1 LLHVQTLEFP
11 TTHTRRLELAMA
23 VLDLI
28 APEHVAPPITHTRTE
43 PAPRTQAVRGEYLEI
58 PMLSLTRAQVQSFW
72 DLDDEECDEVL
83 DTLMACGFLKVTER
97 GSFVRA

>member
-1 LLHVQTLEFP
+1 
-11 TTHTRRLELAMA
+11 MA

-28 APEHVAPPITHTRTE
+28 APEHVATVTSYTRTE
-43 PAPRTQAVRGEYLEI
+43 PTLRAQMVRGEFLEI

-72 DLDDEECDEVL
+72 DLDDERCDEFL
-83 DTLMACGFLKVTER
+83 DALMVCGFLRLTAT